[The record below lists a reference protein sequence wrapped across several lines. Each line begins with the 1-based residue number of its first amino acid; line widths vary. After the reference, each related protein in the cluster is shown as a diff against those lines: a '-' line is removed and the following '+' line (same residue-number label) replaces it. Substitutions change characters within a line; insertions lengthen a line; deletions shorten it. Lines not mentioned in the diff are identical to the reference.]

1 MFGKTNNN
9 KFDIYEKDWS
19 KFYWEKFVLDYLSI
33 DWKDL
38 LKIDKLNLDI
48 TTQMCFEKI
57 NISLDT

>member
-48 TTQMCFEKI
+48 TTQM
-57 NISLDT
+57 

>member
-1 MFGKTNNN
+1 MFGKTNSN

-48 TTQMCFEKI
+48 TTQMYFEKI